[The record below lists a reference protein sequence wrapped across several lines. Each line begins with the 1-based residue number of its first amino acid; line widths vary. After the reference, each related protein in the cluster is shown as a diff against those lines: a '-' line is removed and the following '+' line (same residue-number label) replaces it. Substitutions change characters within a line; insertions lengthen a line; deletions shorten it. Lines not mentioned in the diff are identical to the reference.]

1 MSTSIDGNGGD
12 ENRSDQSCPGPPRV
26 LVVADH
32 LGYPGGVWHGVTTY
46 FIEVLPA
53 LVQAGVDLQVVYL
66 REPHPAADTL
76 RDRGISPVFLSA
88 ARANPVV
95 ALQVAAMARRGR
107 RTVMHAMGI
116 KATLM
121 ARMASQ
127 LVGSRTIL
135 HLHDLIVPGSVI
147 GRLQRTFARRS
158 DMAVCV
164 SGAAVPIAIRSYG
177 VSQDRVRV
185 IHNGIDTQRFASVPA
200 VTRQRLHG
208 TLGISP
214 ERRVLLLV
222 GRMHP
227 VKGHREM
234 LQAMPAIVRECPDVL
249 LLVAGDGPERAACE
263 ALVAQAGL
271 DRHVKFL
278 GQRRDIPELLH
289 ACDLLV
295 IPSQSEGLPIAAI
308 EAHAAGKPVV
318 GFDVGGV
325 GEVVQDGVTGRVV
338 PAADIAALADST
350 SSLLKDVATL
360 AAYGD
365 AARRVAQSFALD
377 AHVRSLIGCYH
388 EIAGSGATG
397 EPRLQAGSSRQGAE
411 WAS

>member
-1 MSTSIDGNGGD
+1 MSTSIDANGGAGS
-12 ENRSDQSCPGPPRV
+12 RGDQSRPGPARV
-26 LVVADH
+26 LIVADH

-53 LVQAGVDLQVVYL
+53 LVRAGVDLKVLYL
-66 REPHPAADTL
+66 REPHPAVDIL
-76 RDRGISPVFLSA
+76 RERGISPVFLSA
-88 ARANPVV
+88 ARANPFV
-95 ALQVAAMARRGR
+95 ALQVAAMARRRGC
-107 RTVMHAMGI
+107 TVMHAMGI

-121 ARMASQ
+121 ARIASH
-127 LVGSRTIL
+127 LAGTRTIL
-135 HLHDLIVPGSVI
+135 HLHDLIVPGGVV
-147 GRLQRTFARRS
+147 GHLQRTFARPS

-164 SGAAVPIAIRSYG
+164 SGAAVPIAVRSYG
-177 VSQDRVRV
+177 VNPGRVRV
-185 IHNGIDTQRFASVPA
+185 IHNGIELKRFANVPA
-200 VTRQRLHG
+200 GTRQRLHG
-208 TLGISP
+208 ALGISP

-222 GRMHP
+222 GRMHR

-234 LQAMPAIVRECPDVL
+234 LQAMPAIVRECPDAL

-263 ALVAQAGL
+263 TIVAQAGL
-271 DRHVKFL
+271 GRHVMFL

-308 EAHAAGKPVV
+308 EAHAAGRPVV

-338 PAADIAALADST
+338 PAADLAALADAT
-350 SSLLKDVATL
+350 TSLLKDAPTR

-365 AARRVAQSFALD
+365 AARRVARSFGLD
-377 AHVRSLIGCYH
+377 AHVRSLIGCYR

-397 EPRLQAGSSRQGAE
+397 EPQRHGNSPREGAE